1 MGCDSAHGTIMSLAV
16 VVVVIVGCSR
26 MRWNADARL
35 YTACQQIGNDVSQG
49 CLWYLA
55 LANACLSPRPAMQFL
70 QRDLTHL
77 SFQFCCIIK
86 NNTISCCYQNTSRM
100 QVRFVPQLQMFNAC
114 NACTAIPPRLTR
126 VDPQYFSCSNSPPYR
141 RLVAVLERRYPPTT
155 HFISTTT

>member
-77 SFQFCCIIK
+77 LFPWFSLCCIVKVYTTSCYRYCHHLAEHI
-86 NNTISCCYQNTSRM
+86 ISVSVGRAINVY
-100 QVRFVPQLQMFNAC
+100 VPCSKCL
-114 NACTAIPPRLTR
+114 
-126 VDPQYFSCSNSPPYR
+126 CSNSNSTKVDQSTHSTFLAR
-141 RLVAVLERRYPPTT
+141 TVRPTEG
-155 HFISTTT
+155 